1 MPFCRG
7 VYLCIDYCNYCSA
20 AQNNLTIIALGHNGA
35 HVLIILTSRMTL
47 DIRFAVHCPVELETK
62 AIRRFA
68 KVSRVSYSCP
78 SLMIIAS
85 ASQFHIYL
93 PWSQRLL
100 SIVS

>member
-47 DIRFAVHCPVELETK
+47 DIRFAVHCPVELVTK

-68 KVSRVSYSCP
+68 KVSIVSYSP
-78 SLMIIAS
+78 SLMIIVS
-85 ASQFHIYL
+85 ASQFHVYL
-93 PWSQRLL
+93 PWGQCPF

>member
-47 DIRFAVHCPVELETK
+47 DIRFAVHCPGPWLLLYY
-62 AIRRFA
+62 ALQG
-68 KVSRVSYSCP
+68 VSCVLVWCLCCRINADIKFIEHKNGTTLFV
-78 SLMIIAS
+78 
-85 ASQFHIYL
+85 
-93 PWSQRLL
+93 
-100 SIVS
+100 

>member
-47 DIRFAVHCPVELETK
+47 DIRFAVHCPGCCYNIICTAGRVVCSGV
-62 AIRRFA
+62 
-68 KVSRVSYSCP
+68 VSV
-78 SLMIIAS
+78 
-85 ASQFHIYL
+85 L
-93 PWSQRLL
+93 PNQC
-100 SIVS
+100 

>member
-47 DIRFAVHCPVELETK
+47 DIRFAVHCHGCCYNMHCR
-62 AIRRFA
+62 AC
-68 KVSRVSYSCP
+68 RVFWCGVCAAESM
-78 SLMIIAS
+78 LI
-85 ASQFHIYL
+85 
-93 PWSQRLL
+93 
-100 SIVS
+100 